1 MLANSLIKFFPQ
13 SSEMNDL
20 HGHLISKASEVDQL
34 RVDLAKM
41 EVFL

>member
-1 MLANSLIKFFPQ
+1 
-13 SSEMNDL
+13 MNDL

-41 EVFL
+41 EVFLQFFFLVAEIRLLVQ

>member
-1 MLANSLIKFFPQ
+1 
-13 SSEMNDL
+13 MNDL

-41 EVFL
+41 EVFLQFCYLQKIRLQVQ